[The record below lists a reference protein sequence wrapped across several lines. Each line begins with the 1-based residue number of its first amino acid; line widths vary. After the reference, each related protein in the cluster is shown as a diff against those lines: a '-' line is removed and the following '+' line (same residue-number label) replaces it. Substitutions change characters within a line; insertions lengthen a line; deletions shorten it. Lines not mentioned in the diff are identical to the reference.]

1 MNLQTPNI
9 LPNCSVIFTILRGGT
24 NVKRLSGSHERCINK
39 TIKRLFQVADLF
51 VPNIG
56 IVFWIVLITNA
67 VSRQQISIDILLQ
80 SLSSQAFIKQTEYIE
95 LSVPCHVANIYT
107 FCQAFNVFEC
117 FQVIAFDCFV
127 WFRCD
132 CRDIWATPS
141 SFSELF
147 TLFSAKMYIS
157 FIIKL
162 FVKCWYEYDI

>member
-80 SLSSQAFIKQTEYIE
+80 SLSTKAFIKQTEYIE
-95 LSVPCHVANIYT
+95 LRGVPCHVANIYT
-107 FCQAFNVFEC
+107 FC
-117 FQVIAFDCFV
+117 
-127 WFRCD
+127 
-132 CRDIWATPS
+132 
-141 SFSELF
+141 
-147 TLFSAKMYIS
+147 
-157 FIIKL
+157 
-162 FVKCWYEYDI
+162 